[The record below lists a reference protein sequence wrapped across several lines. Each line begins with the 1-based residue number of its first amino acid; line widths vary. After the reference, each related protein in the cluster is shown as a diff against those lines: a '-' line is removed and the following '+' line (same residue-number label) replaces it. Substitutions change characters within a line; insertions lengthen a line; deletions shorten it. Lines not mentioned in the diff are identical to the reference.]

1 MKAAWSRI
9 KFFYRHFGIPNPKE
23 LLMLLWPSQWL
34 SEKLWPRWDPYAHNA
49 KVAPAPK
56 AGIYS
61 AEHGITRCADGRVVH
76 GKIHVPGA

>member
-1 MKAAWSRI
+1 MFKRI
-9 KFFYRHFGIPNPKE
+9 KLFYRLYGIPTPKE
-23 LLMLLWPSQWL
+23 FLLLLFPSRRLAQ
-34 SEKLWPRWDPYAHNA
+34 KLFPRWDPYAPNA